1 MHNVARDFSI
11 CAQYKAGK
19 TLQRIAD
26 AFDLSKA
33 RVWQIVKKG
42 ELTKNDRKKADV
54 RDEFLGVN
62 LSEPVKMALRAETER
77 RGVSMSEFTSELLV
91 DMLRCCGYQL
101 EAEQLENHEI

>member
-1 MHNVARDFSI
+1 MHNVKRDAAI
-11 CAQYKAGK
+11 CQLYKEGA
-19 TLQRIAD
+19 TLQALGHAYR
-26 AFDLSKA
+26 LSKA

-42 ELTKNDRKKADV
+42 GLSSRDRNKADV

-62 LSEPVKMALRAETER
+62 LSEQVKSALRAETER

-101 EAEQLENHEI
+101 EAEQLEKHEI